1 MTEVLTEV
9 VNWTLQQPLAFASG
23 ALCDVENIGS
33 ARVMEKAGLVRAGL
47 LRRRLMHPNVSDEPR
62 DCLSYA
68 RVR

>member
-9 VNWTLQQPLAFASG
+9 VNWTLQQPSIFRIG

-33 ARVMEKAGLVRAGL
+33 ARAMEKAGLVREGL
-47 LRRRLMHPNVSDEPR
+47 LRRWLMHPNVSDEPR